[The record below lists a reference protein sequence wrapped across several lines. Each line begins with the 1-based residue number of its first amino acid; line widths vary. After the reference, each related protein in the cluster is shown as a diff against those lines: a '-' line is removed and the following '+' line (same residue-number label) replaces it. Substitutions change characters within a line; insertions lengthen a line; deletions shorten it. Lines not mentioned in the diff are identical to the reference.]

1 MNRSARR
8 GDGHLPRSDS
18 PTLLLPRY
26 SHEAAFLPSL
36 DLLPWRHLDDLT
48 KIHNRD
54 TVRHVLDDR
63 EIMTDEEQRQAKFPL
78 QILKQIHDL
87 RLDGDVERRDR
98 LVADDQVRLRR
109 ERPCDADAL
118 ALSALEFVRPSVQ
131 RITRQVHGVH
141 QRGDFRIKLR
151 GRFGEAEIADR
162 LGQNIAH
169 AQPRTKAR
177 ERVLKYHLHASA
189 DRTQPVG

>member
-1 MNRSARR
+1 MKAASAGWIDRAWDIAFQDHRGSAGPRLRHRHRR
-8 GDGHLPRSDS
+8 EQRLGVRMPWRG
-18 PTLLLPRY
+18 
-26 SHEAAFLPSL
+26 E
-36 DLLPWRHLDDLT
+36 DLLPWRHLDDLAE
-48 KIHNRD
+48 IHDRD

-98 LVADDQVRLRR
+98 LVTDDQVRLRR

-151 GRFGEAEIADR
+151 G
-162 LGQNIAH
+162 
-169 AQPRTKAR
+169 
-177 ERVLKYHLHASA
+177 
-189 DRTQPVG
+189 

>member
-1 MNRSARR
+1 MQRV
-8 GDGHLPRSDS
+8 GEQC
-18 PTLLLPRY
+18 LLVGI
-26 SHEAAFLPSL
+26 
-36 DLLPWRHLDDLT
+36 LDDLA
-48 KIHNRD
+48 KIHDRD
-54 TVRHVLDDR
+54 TVCHVLDDR
-63 EIMTDEEQRQAKFPL
+63 EIMTDEEQRQAKFPH
-78 QILKQIHDL
+78 LKQIDDL

-151 GRFGEAEIADR
+151 G
-162 LGQNIAH
+162 
-169 AQPRTKAR
+169 
-177 ERVLKYHLHASA
+177 
-189 DRTQPVG
+189 